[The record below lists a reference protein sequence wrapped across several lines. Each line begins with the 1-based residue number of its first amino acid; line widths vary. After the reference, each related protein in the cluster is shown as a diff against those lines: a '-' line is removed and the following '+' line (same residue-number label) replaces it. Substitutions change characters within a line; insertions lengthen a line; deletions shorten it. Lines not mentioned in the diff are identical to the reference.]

1 MIEIPIGLLIS
12 GIITWAGNK
21 AIPAVFKHH
30 NEVQQQRY
38 EAAKDLCE
46 KHNDCEAYKIYS
58 LQGMKN
64 VVRLK
69 QSNDGQITKPA
80 TDAASNLKPQ
90 PENSVQSNDGQII
103 QEAKPND

>member
-21 AIPAVFKHH
+21 AIPAVFKHRT
-30 NEVQQQRY
+30 EVQQQRY

-69 QSNDGQITKPA
+69 QSNDSQITQPA
-80 TDAASNLKPQ
+80 PDAASDPKPQ
-90 PENSVQSNDGQII
+90 PENTPQSNESQILP
-103 QEAKPND
+103 ETSK